1 MFHTLCGGNQRR
13 VPNVVFE
20 IFVDDFLALGNQ
32 SLHALALL
40 AFCLFTHPIQ
50 HLFQTPHM
58 LFCLLP
64 VVLKSRPQL
73 LRSGGLR
80 HFRKSLHQLILRIV
94 NVAKFFNVKLL
105 QRTLLHWEPSFK
117 IVNVPAN
124 LKEAPGT
131 GYPAKGVVL
140 QKCMLYFQIVWKKCV
155 NRQTDQFFQVS
166 EQIGRVVALQNQVIR
181 GLVATHARVML
192 HTEAL
197 LMKLKEY
204 RKKRHF
210 DVSPEPQ
217 GQAEPS
223 KEKSARLIYVVRK
236 YRDT

>member
-1 MFHTLCGGNQRR
+1 M
-13 VPNVVFE
+13 
-20 IFVDDFLALGNQ
+20 
-32 SLHALALL
+32 
-40 AFCLFTHPIQ
+40 
-50 HLFQTPHM
+50 
-58 LFCLLP
+58 
-64 VVLKSRPQL
+64 
-73 LRSGGLR
+73 
-80 HFRKSLHQLILRIV
+80 
-94 NVAKFFNVKLL
+94 
-105 QRTLLHWEPSFK
+105 
-117 IVNVPAN
+117 
-124 LKEAPGT
+124 
-131 GYPAKGVVL
+131 

-223 KEKSARLIYVVRK
+223 KKKSAQLVYVVQKHRASHLHYDFRLEWSGTLLSWAVPK
-236 YRDT
+236 GPSLDPSVKRLAMKVEDHPIEYSNFEGIIPKGE